1 MGADHHTSELTEV
14 VMVVGMSVGDVQIQ
28 IYEKVVAP
36 EYSDNVLSCV
46 CELVVVV
53 SEVVV

>member
-1 MGADHHTSELTEV
+1 
-14 VMVVGMSVGDVQIQ
+14 MVVGMSVGDVQIQ